1 MTTYTPEYIVSR
13 NGEDLLDA
21 TIDTVIINHGRQD
34 VQDQPYPASMNL
46 RCYSNTGT
54 NLEFELNDEI
64 QFFIDDI
71 RQFVGYITDVQI
83 SMTAGVNNQNIAYY
97 ELSLAGPLAFLA
109 RTNAASTTLAIQGD
123 ATRMRA
129 LLYRAFSLQWKDLGL
144 IRWKNYPTTFQW
156 QDFLPQYPFSTEP
169 SVSADNLYSL
179 SSFAATDSD
188 TLTLCQNAA
197 QSARGILYD
206 SRDGQITYDNYGE
219 RLTPD
224 LEITVDADMVLTE
237 SVVSSMSSGDLV
249 NVAYVEYNGGTA
261 VSSSQSSVQTYGPRV
276 ATKVTE
282 LEYLSDAKQ
291 QAQNYVQARSVPQ
304 YRISSFTVPLHLDE
318 LTAEMRGDLLS
329 LSLNTSITWP
339 EGLLP
344 APLDVGS
351 ETINFVEGW
360 ELRADR
366 NTIFLTIN
374 QSPRSMTY
382 GHVMWLELETD
393 TPLTWATYPSTTKWK
408 DA

>member
-1 MTTYTPEYIVSR
+1 MTAYTPEYIVAR

-21 TIDTVIINHGRQD
+21 TIDTVVINHGRQD

-54 NLEFELNDEI
+54 NLNFKLNDQIE
-64 QFFIDDI
+64 FFIDDI

-83 SMTAGVNNQNIAYY
+83 SITAGQNNRNIAYY
-97 ELSLAGPLAFLA
+97 ELTMAGPLAFLS
-109 RTNAASTTLAIQGD
+109 RTSAANTPLPVQGD
-123 ATRMRA
+123 ATRIGQ
-129 LLYRAFSLQWKDLGL
+129 LIYRAFSLIWDELGL
-144 IRWKNYPTTFQW
+144 IRWKNYAKFFSW
-156 QDFLPQYPFSTEP
+156 NDFAPAYPFATSP
-169 SVSADNLYSL
+169 SISASDIYTL
-179 SSFAATDSD
+179 SALSASDTD

-206 SRDGQITYDNYGE
+206 SRDGQITYDNYTE
-219 RLTPD
+219 RLNPT
-224 LEITVDADMVLTE
+224 LEITVNSDMVLTE

-249 NVAYVEYNGGTA
+249 NVAYVEYTGGSA
-261 VSSSQSSVQTYGPRV
+261 KSSGQYSVETYGPRV
-276 ATKVTE
+276 ATKTTE
-282 LEYLSDAKQ
+282 LHLFADAKR
-291 QAQNYVQARSVPQ
+291 QAQDYVQARSVPN

-318 LTAEMRGDLLS
+318 IDPVMRGDLLS
-329 LSLNTSITWP
+329 LSLNTAIIWP
-339 EGLLP
+339 YNLLP
-344 APLDVGS
+344 APLNVGS
-351 ETINFVEGW
+351 ESINFVEGW

-382 GHVMWLELETD
+382 GHVMWLELDTD

>member
-1 MTTYTPEYIVSR
+1 
-13 NGEDLLDA
+13 
-21 TIDTVIINHGRQD
+21 
-34 VQDQPYPASMNL
+34 
-46 RCYSNTGT
+46 
-54 NLEFELNDEI
+54 
-64 QFFIDDI
+64 
-71 RQFVGYITDVQI
+71 
-83 SMTAGVNNQNIAYY
+83 
-97 ELSLAGPLAFLA
+97 
-109 RTNAASTTLAIQGD
+109 
-123 ATRMRA
+123 
-129 LLYRAFSLQWKDLGL
+129 
-144 IRWKNYPTTFQW
+144 
-156 QDFLPQYPFSTEP
+156 
-169 SVSADNLYSL
+169 
-179 SSFAATDSD
+179 
-188 TLTLCQNAA
+188 
-197 QSARGILYD
+197 
-206 SRDGQITYDNYGE
+206 
-219 RLTPD
+219 
-224 LEITVDADMVLTE
+224 
-237 SVVSSMSSGDLV
+237 
-249 NVAYVEYNGGTA
+249 VAYVEYNGGTA

-276 ATKVTE
+276 ATKTTE